1 VENNNLTQFEAM
13 ARFQDFAIRLDE
25 ISHLQAFMA
34 EPFIEG
40 YYPVPL
46 DLKDPQHVVK
56 IWQGQIVFKASDLDA
71 LNITYQAV

>member
-1 VENNNLTQFEAM
+1 MENNDLTTFEQM

-40 YYPVPL
+40 YFPVPL
-46 DLKDPQHVVK
+46 DLKDPQHEIKV
-56 IWQGQIVFKASDLDA
+56 WQGQIVYKASDLDA
-71 LNITYQAV
+71 LNITYQTV